1 MERMKTLK
9 LRTDGAAV
17 TAAKQL
23 VLSIALLFAI
33 FPAVVLV
40 WSDSTVTPDMQ
51 KMLSNM
57 SLASVCALTV
67 FLLMLIL
74 LSRYSPVKS
83 LALRK
88 KLIIFT
94 RLFTKTQNDGTM
106 AHAIRW
112 RYAIKGKKIVIDL
125 YPNGLI
131 RDTALIGRQLSQYM
145 GENLLEY
152 EETDDKARYVYGEY
166 PPRYDGIEL
175 LREGVL

>member
-23 VLSIALLFAI
+23 VLSIALLFTI
-33 FPAVVLV
+33 FPFVVLV
-40 WSDSTVTPDMQ
+40 WSGSTVTPDIQ

-57 SLASVCALTV
+57 SLAGVCALTV
-67 FLLMLIL
+67 FSLMLVL
-74 LSRYSPVKS
+74 LSRYSPVKR
-83 LALRK
+83 LAIRK
-88 KLIIFT
+88 KLM
-94 RLFTKTQNDGTM
+94 LFTKLFIKSENDGTIE
-106 AHAIRW
+106 HSVTW
-112 RYAIKGKKIVIDL
+112 KYAIKGKKIVIDL

-131 RDTALIGRQLSQYM
+131 RDTALIGRQLSQYI

-152 EETDDKARYVYGEY
+152 EETDGKSRYVYGEY
-166 PPRYDGIEL
+166 PSRYDGIEL